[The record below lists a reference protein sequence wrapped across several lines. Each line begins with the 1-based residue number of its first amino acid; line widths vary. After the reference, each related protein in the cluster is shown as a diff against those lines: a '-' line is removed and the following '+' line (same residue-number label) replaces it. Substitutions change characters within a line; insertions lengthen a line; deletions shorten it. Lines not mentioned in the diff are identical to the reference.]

1 MWLEC
6 KMKERVKVKEQI
18 IGHNGRII
26 VETDK
31 LIKAEF
37 PYREMEKAVKVFFDL
52 TKHLKQDAVLRGGCI
67 LTVYYDSPGNVSN

>member
-37 PYREMEKAVKVFFDL
+37 PYSDMEKAVKVFFKL
-52 TKHLKQDAVLRGGCI
+52 TKRLNQDAILHGGCK
-67 LTVYYDSPGNVSN
+67 LTVYYH